1 MLGLCKA
8 VTEFSEYESMA
19 RRIRD
24 HRENILACPVAVAGL
39 SPIHKAHLIGAY
51 HRNTG
56 ESVVVICADD
66 QELKRLGN
74 DISAFCEA
82 EVTILPDRSLT
93 FYSVDTASREWELQ
107 RLRTLRQISDGHAPI
122 LLATPDALLRRTM
135 PPEVLKGSALTVQV
149 GKEYKLSDLRAHLV
163 ACGYVYCDRVEG
175 VGQFAVRGGI
185 LDFFSPA
192 HNRPVRVD
200 FFGDEVDNMGF
211 FDPDTQRR
219 TENTDTADILPAAES
234 LPHLAPDG
242 IDGLLRDMEALKNG
256 LNRKKNADETKAVLS
271 ADIERLSQT
280 GNLPSADK
288 YMALIYPD
296 LTCALDYISSDTAVF
311 VCETPKVKERIK
323 SYLWQSDEDAKTLI
337 ESGTITGAQAVFNET
352 YERFISFLSKNPL
365 VQLES
370 FLSGSI
376 EPRPKEIL
384 SMSAKQLPS
393 YGLSFETAA
402 EDVTHYRK
410 NNYSTV
416 ILASTP
422 MRAQHLFDLLTKNG
436 ENLDNTALEY
446 HLTAL
451 PPKGSVFVTV
461 GSLSAGIEYP
471 SAQIAVITEGQFTTD
486 NRKKS
491 KKTKSDSKDRMKI
504 ESYSDLSVGD
514 LVVHEHHGIGQFVG
528 IEKIKTDGAERDYI
542 KIVYAGTDSLYVP
555 ATQLDLVSKYIGAGE
570 DAHIKLNRLGG
581 TEWHKAK
588 SRAKGS
594 AKDMAKKLISI
605 YAERKRRPGFS
616 FAPDDEWQK
625 EFEDAFEY
633 EETDAQLRST
643 QEIKKDMLAPTPMDR
658 LLCGDVGFGKTEV
671 AFRAVMKCILSNKQA
686 AILVPT
692 TVLARQHYL
701 TALRRFSGYP
711 VKIAILSRF
720 QTPAETK
727 EILRKL
733 SSGLIDFVIGTH
745 KLLGKDV
752 KFHDL
757 GLLIIDEEQRFGVTH
772 KERLKEIAKNVDTL
786 TMTATPIPRTLNMA
800 LSGIRDMSILEEAP
814 RDRQPVQTYVLEHN
828 DAIICDAIRREI
840 ARGGQV
846 YYLHNRVENIDRVAA
861 RLKDRLGD
869 DVQVAVAHGQ
879 MDETALNS
887 VMNRM
892 SENEV
897 QVLVC
902 TTIIETG
909 IDIPNV
915 NTLII
920 EDADK
925 LGLAQL
931 HQIRGRVGRSPRHAY
946 AYLTYRTGKVLTEV
960 GTKRLSA
967 MREFAGFGS
976 GFKIALRDLEIRGA
990 GNLLGTEQS
999 GNMISVGYDM
1009 YLKLLEEA
1017 VLEERGEK
1025 AEKAIDCEA
1034 DLSVSAHIPN
1044 TYIPV
1049 TEERMDIYRRIAFV
1063 KTREDA
1069 DDVID
1074 ELCDRYGDPPH
1085 SVMMLID
1092 IAQLR
1097 GEAARAGIS
1106 AIRQK
1111 GDTLM
1116 FYTEVPDLAKISALC
1131 AVHAYKGRIMMNAGE
1146 KPYISLKLRSDENPL
1161 TVSKNIVSVYARSES
1176 SLDEK

>member
-8 VTEFSEYESMA
+8 LSEFQEFSSLS
-19 RRIRD
+19 RCICD
-24 HRENILACPVAVAGL
+24 HRNNITACPVAVAGL
-39 SPIHKAHLIGAY
+39 SPIHKAHIIGAY
-51 HRNTG
+51 HRLTN
-56 ESVVVICADD
+56 EPVVVICGDDVQLRKLGAD
-66 QELKRLGN
+66 
-74 DISAFCEA
+74 ITSFCETPI
-82 EVTILPDRSLT
+82 TILPDRSLT
-93 FYSVDTASREWELQ
+93 FYSVDTVSREWELL
-107 RLRTLRQISDGHAPI
+107 RLRTLRAISDKKAPI
-122 LLATPDALLRRTM
+122 LLTTPDALLRRTM
-135 PPEVLKGSALTVQV
+135 PPAVLEGSAMTIQV

-192 HNRPVRVD
+192 HDRPIRVD

-211 FDPDTQRR
+211 FDPTTQRR
-219 TENTDTADILPAAES
+219 IENTNTADILPAAEV
-234 LPHLAPDG
+234 LPHLAPNG
-242 IDGLLRDMEALKNG
+242 VEGLLRDMESLCNG
-256 LNRKKNADETKAVLS
+256 LSKKKNTDEAL
-271 ADIERLSQT
+271 AIIRGDIERLSQT

-288 YMALIYPD
+288 YMSLIYPD
-296 LTCALDYISSDTAVF
+296 FACGIDYISPNTAVF
-311 VCETPKVKERIK
+311 VCETPRVRERIK
-323 SYLWQSDEDAKTLI
+323 SCIWQSNEDSKTLI
-337 ESGTITGAQAVFNET
+337 ESGTITGSLAEFMET
-352 YERFISFLSKNPL
+352 EERFFSFLSKNPL
-365 VQLES
+365 VELES

-384 SMSAKQLPS
+384 TMSAKQLPS

-402 EDVTHYRK
+402 EDVAHYRK
-410 NNYSTV
+410 NGYSTV

-422 MRAQHLFDLLTKNG
+422 MRAQHLFDLLTKGG
-436 ENLDNTALEY
+436 EHLDSTALDY
-446 HLTAL
+446 HLSTL
-451 PPKGSVFVTV
+451 PPNGSVFVTV
-461 GSLSAGIEYP
+461 GNLSAGIEYP
-471 SAQIAVITEGQFTTD
+471 SARIAVITEGQFTGD
-486 NRKKS
+486 KS
-491 KKTKSDSKDRMKI
+491 KKSSKSKSDNKDRMKI
-504 ESYSDLSVGD
+504 QSYSDLSVGD

-528 IEKIKTDGAERDYI
+528 IEKIKTDGAVRDYI
-542 KIVYAGTDSLYVP
+542 KIVYAGTDSLFVP

-570 DAHIKLNRLGG
+570 DAPVKLNRLGG
-581 TEWHKAK
+581 AEWQKAK
-588 SRAKGS
+588 SRAKGA
-594 AKDMAKKLISI
+594 AKDMAKKLIAI

-625 EFEDAFEY
+625 EFEESFEY
-633 EETDAQLRST
+633 EETEAQLRST
-643 QEIKKDMLAPTPMDR
+643 QEIKKDMIAPTPMDR

-671 AFRAVMKCILSNKQA
+671 ALRAVMKCILSNKQA

-711 VKIAILSRF
+711 VKIALLSRF
-720 QTPAETK
+720 QTPTETK

-745 KLLGKDV
+745 KLLGKNI

-800 LSGIRDMSILEEAP
+800 LSGIRDMSVLEEAP
-814 RDRQPVQTYVLEHN
+814 RDRHPVQTYVLEHN
-828 DAIICDAIRREI
+828 ESVISDAIRREI
-840 ARGGQV
+840 SRGGQV
-846 YYLHNRVENIDRVAA
+846 YYIHNRVENIDRVAA
-861 RLKDRLGD
+861 RLKARLGD
-869 DVQVAVAHGQ
+869 DVEVAVAHGQ
-879 MDETALNS
+879 MDETQLNS

-892 SENEV
+892 SENEI

-960 GTKRLSA
+960 GMKRLSA

-990 GNLLGTEQS
+990 GNILGTEQS
-999 GNMISVGYDM
+999 GNMVSVGYDM

-1025 AEKAIDCEA
+1025 SENRVDCEA
-1034 DLSVSAHIPN
+1034 ELTVSAHIPN

-1049 TEERMDIYRRIAFV
+1049 TEERMDVYRRIAFI
-1063 KTREDA
+1063 KNHDDA

-1097 GEAARAGIS
+1097 GDASRADIIG
-1106 AIRQK
+1106 IRQK

-1116 FYTEVPDLAKISALC
+1116 FFMAMPDLAKISALC
-1131 AVHAYKGRIMMNAGE
+1131 AVRAYKGRIMMNAGD
-1146 KPYISLKLRSDENPL
+1146 KPYISLRLRSDENPL
-1161 TVSKNIVSVYARSES
+1161 AVAKNIVSIYGRSENEQT
-1176 SLDEK
+1176 EK